1 MSSTFWQTRLT
12 AVEAEIA
19 AIEAAIAALTLGQMQ
34 SYTLDTGQDRI
45 LVTKL
50 DLPGLDKML
59 DSALNRYV
67 TIRAR
72 CTGSGVVNV
81 RPLF

>member
-1 MSSTFWQTRLT
+1 MSTTFWQTRLT
-12 AVEAEIA
+12 AVEAEIL
-19 AIEAAIAALTLGQMQ
+19 AIEAAILALTTGGVV
-34 SYTLDTGQDRI
+34 SYTLDTGQTRQ

-59 DSALNRYV
+59 DSALNRYA
-67 TIRAR
+67 TIQAR

-81 RPLF
+81 RPCF